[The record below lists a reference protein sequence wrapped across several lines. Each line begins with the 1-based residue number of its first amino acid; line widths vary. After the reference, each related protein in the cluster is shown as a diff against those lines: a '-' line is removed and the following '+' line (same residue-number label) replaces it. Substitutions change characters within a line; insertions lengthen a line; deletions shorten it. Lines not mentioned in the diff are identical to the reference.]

1 MLPRLY
7 RIGGEIMVVF
17 CARVYKAGNING
29 IVGAASTLRAAST
42 ATSAGRGLSRT
53 GIAGIASVIW
63 LVGFKFIFVF
73 TQRVALIDRL
83 KQCACPR
90 FCILI
95 KRQIIHELVFIER
108 LEDDM
113 EDSLVAGG
121 FQPRCV
127 LEIGDQK

>member
-1 MLPRLY
+1 
-7 RIGGEIMVVF
+7 MVVF
-17 CARVYKAGNING
+17 CMRICKAGDING
-29 IVGAASTLRAAST
+29 VVCTAAALRAASATT
-42 ATSAGRGLSRT
+42 AAGGGFCRT

-83 KQCACPR
+83 EQRTRSR
-90 FCILI
+90 FGVLI
-95 KRQIIHELVFIER
+95 EPQIIHELVFIER
-108 LEDDM
+108 LKDNA

-121 FQPRCV
+121 FQPRRV

>member
-1 MLPRLY
+1 
-7 RIGGEIMVVF
+7 MVVF
-17 CARVYKAGNING
+17 CARIRKTGDING
-29 IVGAASTLRAAST
+29 IVGAAAALRATST
-42 ATSAGRGLSRT
+42 ATSTGRGLGRA
-53 GIAGIASVIW
+53 GVAGIARVIW
-63 LVGFKFIFVF
+63 LVCFKFIFVF

-90 FCILI
+90 FGVLV

-108 LEDDM
+108 LEDNT

-127 LEIGDQK
+127 SEIGDQK